1 MNTRLLIAL
10 LTGCFAAGTSVA
22 AELPLA
28 GPAPQLYYPGPLL
41 PVEWTGFYFG
51 GNAGYGWG
59 KESSTTN
66 FSGFSGGLT
75 STPAALGGAGLG
87 TLAAGA
93 TELGGTTLVGSSNPR
108 GGIAGGQFGFN
119 WQWGQVVFGAE
130 IDGQWSGQQ
139 ATASVICNNCTA
151 TSTYK
156 VKSLATGRARVG
168 LAFDWILPYVTAG
181 AALVNA
187 QDNLAVTVGGIT
199 GNFQGLSG
207 TSLGWVAGAGFDV
220 ALSSN
225 LSARLEYL
233 HISANGLGL
242 DGPIPGI
249 LGAGF
254 ASEAGGYRDDILR
267 VGLNYR
273 FGPRG
278 GPGVLERPL
287 SPNAYAINYDFLPSV
302 VRVVEQARPAKT
314 QLATSQQATS
324 QQATP
329 APIRTADAAPETAS
343 IAIQP
348 NPAKP
353 QQATPAPIRTADA
366 VPETASIPSQP
377 NPAIPSQPSAAKS
390 EFKNFSEIGALEDE
404 NTIAL
409 PKLSARKPREKEEGE
424 SQRLKRIMSICSGC

>member
-1 MNTRLLIAL
+1 MHTRLLIAL
-10 LTGCFAAGTSVA
+10 LTGGFGAGTSVA

-51 GNAGYGWG
+51 GNAGYGWA

-66 FSGFSGGLT
+66 FAGFSGGAT
-75 STPAALGGAGLG
+75 TVPAALGGAGVGIAGLG
-87 TLAAGA
+87 V
-93 TELGGTTLVGSSNPR
+93 TELAGTTLVGSSSPR
-108 GGIAGGQFGFN
+108 GGIAGGQLGFN
-119 WQWGQVVFGAE
+119 WQWGRVVFGAE
-130 IDGQWSGQQ
+130 IDGHWSGQQ
-139 ATASVICNNCTA
+139 ATTSVICNNCTA

-156 VKSLATGRARVG
+156 VKSLATGRARIG

-187 QDNLAVTVGGIT
+187 EDNLAVTVGGVT
-199 GNFQGLSG
+199 GSFQGLSG
-207 TSLGWVAGAGFDV
+207 NSLGWAAGAGFDI

-278 GPGVLERPL
+278 GPGVLERPS
-287 SPNAYAINYDFLPSV
+287 SPNAYAINYDFLPDV

-314 QLATSQQATS
+314 QQATS

-329 APIRTADAAPETAS
+329 APIRTADAAPEATS
-343 IAIQP
+343 IPIQP

-353 QQATPAPIRTADA
+353 QQAISAPIRTANA
-366 VPETASIPSQP
+366 APETSSIPVQP
-377 NPAIPSQPSAAKS
+377 NPAIPSQPSHAKS
-390 EFKNFSEIGALEDE
+390 EFKNFSEIGALEDGD
-404 NTIAL
+404 TIAL
-409 PKLSARKPREKEEGE
+409 PKLSAKKPREKEEDE
-424 SQRLKRIMSICSGC
+424 SHRLKRIMSICSGC

>member
-1 MNTRLLIAL
+1 MKKRLAFAL
-10 LTGCFAAGTSVA
+10 LAAAFTGDAFAADLSVTA
-22 AELPLA
+22 IS
-28 GPAPQLYYPGPLL
+28 PAYYPGRLVPS
-41 PVEWTGFYFG
+41 EWTGLYFG
-51 GNAGYGWG
+51 VNAGYGWA

-93 TELGGTTLVGSSNPR
+93 TELGGTTLVGSSTPR
-108 GGIAGGQFGFN
+108 GGIAGGQVGFN
-119 WQWGQVVFGAE
+119 WQWGRVVFGAE

-151 TSTYK
+151 TSTVK
-156 VKSLATGRARVG
+156 IKSLATGRARVG

-187 QDNLAVTVGGIT
+187 QDNLAVTVGGVT
-199 GNFQGLSG
+199 GNFQGLSS
-207 TSLGWVAGAGFDV
+207 TTLGWAVGAGFDV

-233 HISANGLGL
+233 HISSNSFGA
-242 DGPIPGI
+242 DGPIPGV
-249 LGAGF
+249 LGGGF
-254 ASEAGGYRDDILR
+254 ASEAGVFRDDILR

-278 GPGVLERPL
+278 GPGVLERPI

-314 QLATSQQATS
+314 QQATS

-343 IAIQP
+343 I
-348 NPAKP
+348 
-353 QQATPAPIRTADA
+353 PI
-366 VPETASIPSQP
+366 QP

-390 EFKNFSEIGALEDE
+390 EFKNFSEIGALEDGD
-404 NTIAL
+404 TIAL
-409 PKLSARKPREKEEGE
+409 PKVSAKKPREKEEDE
-424 SQRLKRIMSICSGC
+424 SRRLKRIMSICSGC

>member
-1 MNTRLLIAL
+1 
-10 LTGCFAAGTSVA
+10 
-22 AELPLA
+22 
-28 GPAPQLYYPGPLL
+28 
-41 PVEWTGFYFG
+41 
-51 GNAGYGWG
+51 
-59 KESSTTN
+59 
-66 FSGFSGGLT
+66 
-75 STPAALGGAGLG
+75 
-87 TLAAGA
+87 
-93 TELGGTTLVGSSNPR
+93 
-108 GGIAGGQFGFN
+108 
-119 WQWGQVVFGAE
+119 
-130 IDGQWSGQQ
+130 
-139 ATASVICNNCTA
+139 
-151 TSTYK
+151 
-156 VKSLATGRARVG
+156 
-168 LAFDWILPYVTAG
+168 
-181 AALVNA
+181 
-187 QDNLAVTVGGIT
+187 TVGGVT

-207 TSLGWVAGAGFDV
+207 TSLGWAAGAGFDV

-233 HISANGLGL
+233 HIRADGLRL
-242 DGPIPGI
+242 TGPIPGI
-249 LGAGF
+249 LGMGT
-254 ASEAGGYRDDILR
+254 ASESGGYRDNILR

-314 QLATSQQATS
+314 QLATSQQAKTQLATS

-409 PKLSARKPREKEEGE
+409 PKLSAR
-424 SQRLKRIMSICSGC
+424 